1 MKKIYINGRFLTQ
14 NITGVQRYAIEI
26 VKALDK
32 YLNDNRLNGEYK
44 FEIVCPKNIKQELV
58 LRNINIKQIGK
69 LKGHLWEQIELP
81 LYVKDKFLFDFC
93 NCAPLIKKNQM
104 LVIHDAAVSAMP
116 NSYSFLFKVWYK
128 FMFYILGQRLNKI
141 FTVSNFSKREL
152 NKYFSIDLNK
162 IEVVY
167 SAYDHIINIKPD
179 ESIFQ
184 KINIK
189 KKNYVLAVSSLN
201 PSKNFKLILETAKS
215 MPEVNFIIAGGSNS
229 NVFKA
234 QGFKITKNMKFIGYV
249 TDEELV
255 ALYKYASCFVYPS
268 LYEGF
273 GLPPLE
279 AIYFNCPVIVSD
291 IDVFKE
297 IYGNNV
303 LYCDKNKVSSLK
315 EKILYLYNNKNAISN
330 EQILNKY
337 KWNNTL
343 NNILKELKM
352 L

>member
-81 LYVKDKFLFDFC
+81 LYVKDKFLFKFC

-116 NSYSFLFKVWYK
+116 NSYSFLFKVLYK